1 MLTKITEV
9 TNIQNILTAKKGINA
24 ALKLLY
30 IRMEER
36 FKNLITPVVK
46 VITNQSKKYA
56 NMKN

>member
-36 FKNLITPVVK
+36 FKNLITPVIK
-46 VITNQSKKYA
+46 KRSRKYA
-56 NMKN
+56 NTKY